1 MRRDPGPAAVDAAL
15 PVIVAFDPGR
25 DVGVAFVSDAGELLR
40 REIVTVEEAAALELP
55 AGATVLVGDGTGSAA
70 LVAALKGAGHD
81 PLLVPETGTTLEARR
96 LYFRDNPPG
105 LLARLLPPGMR
116 SPGRPLDDYAAYAI
130 ALRYLGRGEAR

>member
-55 AGATVLVGDGTGSAA
+55 AGATVIVGDCTGSAA
-70 LVAALKGAGHD
+70 LSAAPTGDGHD
-81 PLLVPETGTTLEARR
+81 PPRVPASEPHLADTRLLSRDYTSATLV
-96 LYFRDNPPG
+96 
-105 LLARLLPPGMR
+105 LLPPH
-116 SPGRPLDDYAAYAI
+116 
-130 ALRYLGRGEAR
+130 

>member
-70 LVAALKGAGHD
+70 LVAALQGAGHD
-81 PLLVPETGTTLEARR
+81 PLLVPGAGPPLQAPR
-96 LYFRDNPPG
+96 LYPPDNPP
-105 LLARLLPPGMR
+105 
-116 SPGRPLDDYAAYAI
+116 S
-130 ALRYLGRGEAR
+130 